1 MTLALTIGIG
11 IPLFI
16 LFIMLV
22 FKLYSAQ
29 NIGWV
34 SFCLVWG
41 GFGCLASSQLNTYLL
56 GKGAQIDALVIFL
69 APIIHQTFVSLGVF
83 FVLNRE
89 KSDNLIEGAV
99 YGWAAGLGFAAIDTI
114 KYAMA
119 ADSMV
124 MEAMT
129 ARSFATTLVYATAAA
144 ITGLVMTQFYFRH
157 RANRV
162 VILLSGLGAAI
173 GYNALY
179 NWLVNSQ
186 TDIVIPVIYGIGGLT
201 LMSLYITGQLR
212 MILVQ
217 LGVQKKR
224 ADGLL
229 EIVIPIGVDLAAESN
244 FQELLEKM
252 LVEAKNFC
260 NADAGTLYLKKN
272 DSLEFAVVRN
282 DTLKIAMGGTSGNEV
297 TLPPVNLYDNDGGI
311 NKNNIAAYAALTG
324 EIINIEDAYENR
336 EFDFSGTREFDQRT
350 GYVSSSFLTIPLK
363 DSEDKVQGVL
373 QLLNALDTTK
383 KTIIPFDQNLQQL
396 MTSFSSLASA
406 ALEGYIQEQKLRS
419 EIRQLKIE
427 IDHAKRDKQVAEIT
441 DSSYFK
447 ELQQKAQE
455 LRDKGKGTSTL
466 PLE

>member
-1 MTLALTIGIG
+1 M
-11 IPLFI
+11 
-16 LFIMLV
+16 
-22 FKLYSAQ
+22 
-29 NIGWV
+29 
-34 SFCLVWG
+34 
-41 GFGCLASSQLNTYLL
+41 
-56 GKGAQIDALVIFL
+56 
-69 APIIHQTFVSLGVF
+69 
-83 FVLNRE
+83 
-89 KSDNLIEGAV
+89 
-99 YGWAAGLGFAAIDTI
+99 
-114 KYAMA
+114 
-119 ADSMV
+119 
-124 MEAMT
+124 
-129 ARSFATTLVYATAAA
+129 
-144 ITGLVMTQFYFRH
+144 
-157 RANRV
+157 
-162 VILLSGLGAAI
+162 
-173 GYNALY
+173 
-179 NWLVNSQ
+179 
-186 TDIVIPVIYGIGGLT
+186 
-201 LMSLYITGQLR
+201 
-212 MILVQ
+212 
-217 LGVQKKR
+217 
-224 ADGLL
+224 
-229 EIVIPIGVDLAAESN
+229 IPIGVDLAAESN

-297 TLPPVNLYDNDGGI
+297 TLPPVNLYDSDGGI